1 MTRAELYEEIFKAI
15 LSNHADTFEN
25 VIDIQSEF
33 DLNGLSNAL
42 TMALDDNG
50 INNHN
55 FQRLANNLL
64 RKLNDEEITD
74 YGNLIVSKAVYQKL
88 PNKRDFI
95 WHSQEFTVI
104 NCCQLFQDNSDY
116 SDELLMGIEQIC
128 YVEANRDVF
137 LDYLKTNTDEGC
149 SDYYVI
155 YDTDKFPHGEDWKL
169 YMYGLNLYLNT
180 GTTFPLN
187 EELIYTPSIHTEIN
201 YNNDAQYIQYID
213 IYDVIGE
220 WNKCSDVLSAFLK
233 MYQVLEYIVYRRELV
248 AIIQESNVKQSFIRQ
263 IKGID
268 RKYSNNEREAFKGVF
283 KILKTFKGELQ
294 KKDITEEM
302 ALFCKKYYAVNDK
315 GNPYLTT
322 KLYSQDVDTVNNGI
336 AKFIYDTRCAIV
348 HNKEA
353 EFHITYFNY
362 DEYKCIVP
370 LMKKVLIGIRNRVIE
385 LLNDPNNVII
395 FPKPVMEWY

>member
-1 MTRAELYEEIFKAI
+1 MTRTNLYEAIFKAI
-15 LSNHADTFEN
+15 LSNHADVIVN
-25 VIDIQSEF
+25 VVDIQSELE
-33 DLNGLSNAL
+33 LNGLSNAL
-42 TMALDDNG
+42 TMALDGNY

-55 FQRLANNLL
+55 VKRLANSLL
-64 RKLNDEEITD
+64 RKLSDEEIAD
-74 YGNLIVSKAVYQKL
+74 YGNLIVSKSVYQKL
-88 PNKRDFI
+88 SNKRDFI
-95 WHSQEFTVI
+95 LYSQEFSVI
-104 NCCQLFQDNSDY
+104 NCYQLFQNNSNY

-128 YVEANRDVF
+128 YVEANRDAF
-137 LDYLKTNTDEGC
+137 LDYLKTNTDEGRN
-149 SDYYVI
+149 DYYVI
-155 YDTDKFPHGEDWKL
+155 YDTNKFPNGEDWKL
-169 YMYGLNLYLNT
+169 YMYGLNLYLNA
-180 GTTFPLN
+180 GNTFPLN
-187 EELIYTPSIHTEIN
+187 NELIYTPSNHTGIN
-201 YNNDAQYIQYID
+201 YNNDAQYNQYID

-248 AIIQESNVKQSFIRQ
+248 AIVQEANVKQSFIRQ

-283 KILKTFKGELQ
+283 KILKTFKGEL
-294 KKDITEEM
+294 KKNDITGDM
-302 ALFCKKYYAVNDK
+302 FLFCKKYYAVNDK
-315 GNPYLTT
+315 GTPYLTT
-322 KLYSQDVDTVNNGI
+322 KLYNQDANAVNNGI

-370 LMKKVLIGIRNRVIE
+370 LMEKVLTGIRSRVID

-395 FPKPVMEWY
+395 FPKQALEWY